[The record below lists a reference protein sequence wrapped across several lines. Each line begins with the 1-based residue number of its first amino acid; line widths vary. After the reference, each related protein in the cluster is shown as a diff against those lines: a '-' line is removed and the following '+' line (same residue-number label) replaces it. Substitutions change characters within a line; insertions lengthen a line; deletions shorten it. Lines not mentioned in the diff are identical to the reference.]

1 MVVPTSFSEILSVGA
16 SNAAKLAIF
25 IFIIAGNYA
34 NDTFS
39 CSLRILIRENMIIRH
54 LLGFFIVLIFVGF
67 SQEDMKILSKMQL
80 SVFLYIWYVFIM
92 RSPIYITITV
102 IVIIIFLYIMQE
114 YIKDMEVL
122 LKDDSTDKKVDNKNI
137 QIRLQYF
144 ILVRNILFSIS
155 VILSTF
161 GFGYFF
167 IQKQA
172 LSKGKFDIK
181 KFIVGI
187 SDQECL
193 K

>member
-1 MVVPTSFSEILSVGA
+1 METDKLSDLLSLGA
-16 SNAAKLAIF
+16 SNVAKLAIF

-39 CSLRILIRENMIIRH
+39 CSLRQLIRNNMIIRH

-67 SQEDMKILSKMQL
+67 SQEGMSIFSKMQL
-80 SVFLYIWYVFIM
+80 SVFLYVWYVFIM

-102 IVIIIFLYIMQE
+102 IFIIIFLYIMQE
-114 YIKDMEVL
+114 YIKDLEKL
-122 LKDDSTDKKVDNKNI
+122 LIDSSSEKKVDNKNI
-137 QIRLQYF
+137 QLRLQYF
-144 ILVRNILFSIS
+144 ILVRNVLFSIS
-155 VILSTF
+155 VVLSTF

-167 IQKQA
+167 LQNKQ
-172 LSKGKFDIK
+172 LYKTKFDVK

>member
-1 MVVPTSFSEILSVGA
+1 METDKISELLSLGA
-16 SNAAKLAIF
+16 SNVAKLAIF

-39 CSLRILIRENMIIRH
+39 CSLRQLIRNNMIIRH

-67 SQEDMKILSKMQL
+67 SQEGMGIFSKMQL
-80 SVFLYIWYVFIM
+80 SVFLYVWYVFIM

-102 IVIIIFLYIMQE
+102 IFIIICLYIMQE
-114 YIKDMEVL
+114 YIKDLEKL
-122 LKDDSTDKKVDNKNI
+122 LDDSSSEKKVDNKNI
-137 QIRLQYF
+137 QLRLQYF

-155 VILSTF
+155 VVLSTV

-167 IQKQA
+167 LQNKQLQKT
-172 LSKGKFDIK
+172 KFDVK
-181 KFIVGI
+181 KFIIGI

>member
-1 MVVPTSFSEILSVGA
+1 METDKISELLSLGA
-16 SNAAKLAIF
+16 SNVAKLAIF

-39 CSLRILIRENMIIRH
+39 CSLRQLIRNNMIIRH

-67 SQEDMKILSKMQL
+67 SQEGMSILSKMQL
-80 SVFLYIWYVFIM
+80 SVFLYVWYVFIM

-102 IVIIIFLYIMQE
+102 IFIIIFLYIMQE
-114 YIKDMEVL
+114 YIKDLEKL
-122 LKDDSTDKKVDNKNI
+122 LDDSSSEKKVDNKNI
-137 QIRLQYF
+137 QLRLQYF
-144 ILVRNILFSIS
+144 IMVRNILFSIS
-155 VILSTF
+155 VVLSTV

-167 IQKQA
+167 LQNKQ
-172 LSKGKFDIK
+172 LHKTKFDVK